1 MASNKV
7 FQQVYSPSHPAKSPE
22 GVVQAG
28 QVTNRF
34 SVTPA
39 GSLKSTP
46 RTTCRAAT
54 GPRHT
59 TTAVTNSSAF
69 WRENLK
75 DLRSQERSTGSY
87 EPVRQGC
94 KAALG
99 PPGSMTKRTK
109 TPKTTSVSRLENNLS
124 WEGREKSFRFESHAL
139 FSMWRKRL
147 TWKYDWITILLRSSL
162 PFFEN
167 EGSDLSPFAF
177 DILQMSVLW
186 DAPNPSTTILTGAIQ
201 KSKTSPSETK
211 TRKKLL

>member
-1 MASNKV
+1 MRGNLVLEISRIVCMASNKV

-69 WRENLK
+69 WRGDQK
-75 DLRSQERSTGSY
+75 DLKSHKRSTGSF

-124 WEGREKSFRFESHAL
+124 WEGR
-139 FSMWRKRL
+139 
-147 TWKYDWITILLRSSL
+147 
-162 PFFEN
+162 
-167 EGSDLSPFAF
+167 G
-177 DILQMSVLW
+177 
-186 DAPNPSTTILTGAIQ
+186 
-201 KSKTSPSETK
+201 
-211 TRKKLL
+211 KKF